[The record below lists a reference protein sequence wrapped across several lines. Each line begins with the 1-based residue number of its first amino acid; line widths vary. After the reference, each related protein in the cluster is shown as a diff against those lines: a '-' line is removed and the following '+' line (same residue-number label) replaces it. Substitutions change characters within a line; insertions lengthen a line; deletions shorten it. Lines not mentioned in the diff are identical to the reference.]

1 MPASQVRP
9 PHACWRSTFHQDV
22 RRLVAVASFLLGAAD
37 ARLNSRNPCAQFYDI
52 IGQNDGT
59 LDVSRTIV
67 AETWAAFSERSQQRS
82 CGQVA
87 IWDEHLGYFWGLVRI
102 DAGFVGRP
110 GIANANPRR
119 TGRFTTPDM
128 RSNFTPVRTRSECC
142 HS

>member
-1 MPASQVRP
+1 MAVNLV
-9 PHACWRSTFHQDV
+9 HQDV
-22 RRLVAVASFLLGAAD
+22 RRLVAVAFLLLGAAD

-59 LDVSRTIV
+59 LD
-67 AETWAAFSERSQQRS
+67 
-82 CGQVA
+82 VA